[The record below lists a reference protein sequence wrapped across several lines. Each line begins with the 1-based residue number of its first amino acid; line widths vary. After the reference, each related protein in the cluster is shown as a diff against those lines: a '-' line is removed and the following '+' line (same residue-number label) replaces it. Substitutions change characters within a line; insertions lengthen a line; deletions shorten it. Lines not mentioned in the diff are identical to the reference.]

1 MPSVSGPILINEYGW
16 LDFHIIC
23 EGPPPPTKDQSLAL
37 GLGIGHACLEI
48 AWCGLLNY
56 KNSELTVRLRQLLAA
71 AILLR
76 YREPAVAPPFPP
88 TCMPV
93 PSVAPRSNIRNDT
106 QKKKH

>member
-1 MPSVSGPILINEYGW
+1 MPEANGAY
-16 LDFHIIC
+16 
-23 EGPPPPTKDQSLAL
+23 
-37 GLGIGHACLEI
+37 
-48 AWCGLLNY
+48 
-56 KNSELTVRLRQLLAA
+56 LTEHSPAMTHRQLLAA